1 MPKLIRLYIQSIAI
15 GVALAAGFVALMV
28 WMNLAGLGNLILGSS
43 QGWVAAIMMVTFF
56 SVLFSGV
63 QFGIRIMMMAEED
76 EPPMGGLR
84 QHLVPVPVKVEAQ
97 SNLKPSVKR
106 QIRR

>member
-15 GVALAAGFVALMV
+15 GVSLAAGFVALMV
-28 WMNLAGLGNLILGSS
+28 WMNLAGLGDLILGSR
-43 QGWVAAIMMVTFF
+43 QGWVAAIMMTTFF
-56 SVLFSGV
+56 GVLFSGV
-63 QFGIRIMMMAEED
+63 QFGIRIMMMAEPE

-97 SNLKPSVKR
+97 TGIKR